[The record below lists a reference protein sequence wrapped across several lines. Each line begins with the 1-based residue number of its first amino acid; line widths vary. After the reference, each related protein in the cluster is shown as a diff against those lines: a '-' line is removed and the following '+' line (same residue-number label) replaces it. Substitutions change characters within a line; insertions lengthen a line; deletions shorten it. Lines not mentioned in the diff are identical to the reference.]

1 MKALEIKFDEIDEDI
16 EAVKVVTVDGDVIYV
31 TYDGEVVK

>member
-1 MKALEIKFDEIDEDI
+1 MKAIEIKFNELEDDI
-16 EAVKVVTVDGDVIYV
+16 EAVKIVTVDEQIIYV

>member
-1 MKALEIKFDEIDEDI
+1 MKAVEIKFNELDEDI
-16 EAVKVVTVDGDVIYV
+16 EAVKVVTVDGAIIYV